1 MIFLQQKHYFKE
13 HFMKKRFLLSLSLA
27 ASLLC
32 AEDNGFFVS
41 AGYQIGEAVQM
52 VKNTGELKNLNDK
65 YEQLNQYLNQVA
77 SLRQSIKNAN
87 NYELVK
93 QSISNL
99 ISFANNNSQNKDLS
113 PIYSSTQAVL
123 TSILAFWTLYAGNAL
138 TFNVE
143 GLTTSTSQNG
153 QGFSNVPLTA
163 KCSQPDSKNCMPIA
177 TYQKMKNLAES
188 LQKAQGTLCALNEN
202 GCNTANQDQG
212 ATISS
217 ALNTAKELMDLI
229 SATNTNM
236 DWSKIKINGLLVPS
250 EVRGDKN
257 GSTTKYEGK
266 ITSNNPVTSY
276 ALFQNIYKML
286 PYLQESLKLSEQ
298 NKSKSDGL
306 QGQVTGDNTNP
317 NYDKEIYNFAQNQQT
332 ILSNA
337 KSIFNLFNSIPKDQ
351 FEYLQVG
358 YLKIPP
364 LGTTPTKPY
373 RKNVNLNAE
382 IDSIQ
387 RNVSYYGNR
396 IDSALSVAK
405 DVYNLKSNQAQIV
418 AAYNGAKNL
427 SQEISQLPHNQV
439 NTKDIVTLPYDKN
452 APAAGQYNYQINQEQ
467 ASNLSQALAAMSN
480 NPFKK
485 VGMIS
490 SQNNNGALNGL
501 GVQVGYKQF
510 FGESKRWGLRYY
522 GFFDY
527 NHGYIKSSF
536 FNSSSDIWTYGG
548 GSDLLVN
555 FINDSV
561 TRKNNKLSVGL
572 FGGIQLAGTTW
583 LNSQY
588 VNLTALNNPYSAKV
602 NTSNFQFLFNL
613 GLRTNLA
620 TAKKEDS
627 EHSAQH
633 GIELGIKI
641 PTINTNYYSFLGA
654 KLEYRR
660 LYSVYLNYVF
670 AY

>member
-1 MIFLQQKHYFKE
+1 
-13 HFMKKRFLLSLSLA
+13 MKKRFLLSLSLA
-27 ASLLC
+27 VSLLC
-32 AEDNGFFVS
+32 AEDNGFFIS
-41 AGYQIGEAVQM
+41 AGYQIGEAVQTL
-52 VKNTGELKNLNDK
+52 KNTGELKNLNDK

-77 SLRQSIKNAN
+77 SLKQSIQNAN
-87 NYELVK
+87 NIELVNSSLNYLK
-93 QSISNL
+93 
-99 ISFANNNSQNKDLS
+99 SFTQNNYNSTTQS
-113 PIYSSTQAVL
+113 PIFNAAQAVI
-123 TSILAFWTLYAGNAL
+123 TSVLGFWSLYAGNYL
-138 TFNVE
+138 TFFV
-143 GLTTSTSQNG
+143 GKDSQK
-153 QGFSNVPLTA
+153 SNVQGNPPFQTII
-163 KCSQPDSKNCMPIA
+163 KNCSGIENCAMEQT
-177 TYQKMKNLAES
+177 TYDKMKKLAED
-188 LQKAQGTLCALNEN
+188 LQAAQQNSSTKANNLCALS
-202 GCNTANQDQG
+202 GCATTQG
-212 ATISS
+212 QNPSSTVSS
-217 ALNTAKELMDLI
+217 ALNLAQQLMDLI
-229 SATNTNM
+229 ANTKTAMMWKN
-236 DWSKIKINGLLVPS
+236 IVINGVS
-250 EVRGDKN
+250 NVSGA
-257 GSTTKYEGK
+257 
-266 ITSNNPVTSY
+266 ITSTNYPTHYAVFNNIKAMIPLLQQAVTLSQSNHTLS
-276 ALFQNIYKML
+276 AS
-286 PYLQESLKLSEQ
+286 LQAQ
-298 NKSKSDGL
+298 A
-306 QGQVTGDNTNP
+306 TGSQTNP
-317 NYDKEIYNFAQNQQT
+317 NFAKDIYNLALNQKQIISYAQN
-332 ILSNA
+332 
-337 KSIFNLFNSIPKDQ
+337 IFNLFDSIPKDQ
-351 FEYLQVG
+351 YRYLEKA
-358 YLKIPP
+358 YLKIPNA
-364 LGTTPTKPY
+364 GQTPTNPY
-373 RKNVNLNAE
+373 RQEVNLNQE
-382 IDSIQ
+382 IQTIKN
-387 RNVSYYGNR
+387 NVSYYGNR
-396 IDSALSVAK
+396 VDAALSVAK
-405 DVYNLKSNQAQIV
+405 DVYNLKSNQTQIV
-418 AAYNGAKNL
+418 ATYSNAKNL
-427 SQEISQLPHNQV
+427 SQEISQLPYNQV
-439 NTKDIVTLPYDKN
+439 NTKDIVTLAYDKN

-480 NPFKK
+480 NPFKNI
-485 VGMIS
+485 GMIA
-490 SQNNNGALNGL
+490 SQSNNGALNGL

>member
-1 MIFLQQKHYFKE
+1 
-13 HFMKKRFLLSLSLA
+13 MKKRFLLSLSLT

-77 SLRQSIKNAN
+77 SLKQSIQNAN
-87 NYELVK
+87 NISLVNSSLNDLK
-93 QSISNL
+93 
-99 ISFANNNSQNKDLS
+99 SFTENNYNSTTQS
-113 PIYSSTQAVL
+113 PIFNAAQAVI
-123 TSILAFWTLYAGNAL
+123 TSVLGFWSLYAGNYL
-138 TFNVE
+138 TFFVGNKDTKQPASV
-143 GLTTSTSQNG
+143 
-153 QGFSNVPLTA
+153 QGNPPFETIT
-163 KCSQPDSKNCMPIA
+163 KNCSGIENCAMDQT
-177 TYQKMKNLAES
+177 TYDKMKKLAEE
-188 LQKAQGTLCALNEN
+188 LQAAQQNSSTKANNLCALS
-202 GCNTANQDQG
+202 GCATTQG
-212 ATISS
+212 QTPSS
-217 ALNTAKELMDLI
+217 TVSNALNLAQQLMDLI
-229 SATNTNM
+229 ANTKTAM
-236 DWSKIKINGLLVPS
+236 MW
-250 EVRGDKN
+250 KN
-257 GSTTKYEGK
+257 IVISGVSNASGA
-266 ITSNNPVTSY
+266 ITSTNYPTHYAVFNNIKAMIPILQQAVTLSQSNNSLSSKLQAQATGSQTNPEFAKDIYNLALNQKQVISY
-276 ALFQNIYKML
+276 AK
-286 PYLQESLKLSEQ
+286 
-298 NKSKSDGL
+298 D
-306 QGQVTGDNTNP
+306 
-317 NYDKEIYNFAQNQQT
+317 
-332 ILSNA
+332 
-337 KSIFNLFNSIPKDQ
+337 IFNLFNSIPKDQ
-351 FEYLQVG
+351 YKYLEKA
-358 YLKIPP
+358 YLKIPNA
-364 LGTTPTKPY
+364 GQTPTNPY
-373 RKNVNLNAE
+373 RQEVNLNKE
-382 IDSIQ
+382 VQTIQ
-387 RNVSYYGNR
+387 NNVSYYGNR
-396 IDSALSVAK
+396 LDSALSVAK
-405 DVYNLKSNQAQIV
+405 DVYNLKSNQTQIV
-418 AAYNGAKNL
+418 AAYSGAKNL
-427 SQEISQLPHNQV
+427 SQEISQLPYNQV

-485 VGMIS
+485 IGMIA

>member
-1 MIFLQQKHYFKE
+1 M
-13 HFMKKRFLLSLSLA
+13 
-27 ASLLC
+27 
-32 AEDNGFFVS
+32 S

-52 VKNTGELKNLNDK
+52 VKNTGELKNLNEK
-65 YEQLNQYLNQVA
+65 YEQLSQSLAQLA
-77 SLRQSIKNAN
+77 SLKQSIQNAN
-87 NYELVK
+87 NIQAVNNALSDLK
-93 QSISNL
+93 
-99 ISFANNNSQNKDLS
+99 SFTNNNYNSTTQS
-113 PIYSSTQAVL
+113 PIFNAVQAVI
-123 TSILAFWTLYAGNAL
+123 TSVLGFWSLYAGNAL
-138 TFNVE
+138 SFFVN
-143 GLTTSTSQNG
+143 GLNDSSNSPLGRINQDGNCTGLQNC
-153 QGFSNVPLTA
+153 FM
-163 KCSQPDSKNCMPIA
+163 KKE
-177 TYQKMKNLAES
+177 TYDKMKALAEN
-188 LQKAQGTLCALNEN
+188 LQKAQGNLCALSEECSSNQSSGN
-202 GCNTANQDQG
+202 KTSITAALETAQQLMNLIEQTKVSMVWKNMVIAG
-212 ATISS
+212 ISHTPN
-217 ALNTAKELMDLI
+217 A
-229 SATNTNM
+229 
-236 DWSKIKINGLLVPS
+236 
-250 EVRGDKN
+250 
-257 GSTTKYEGK
+257 
-266 ITSNNPVTSY
+266 ITSTGPVTDY
-276 ALFQNIYKML
+276 AVFNNIKAML
-286 PYLQESLKLSEQ
+286 PYLQEALKLTQRNHTLSTQ
-298 NKSKSDGL
+298 LQAQAMGSQKSREFARD
-306 QGQVTGDNTNP
+306 
-317 NYDKEIYNFAQNQQT
+317 IYAFAQNQKQ

-337 KSIFNLFNSIPKDQ
+337 SNIFNLFNSIPKEQ
-351 FEYLQVG
+351 YKYLEKA
-358 YLKIPP
+358 YLKIPNA
-364 LGTTPTKPY
+364 GQTPTNPY
-373 RKNVNLNAE
+373 RQEVNLNKE
-382 IDSIQ
+382 IQTIQ
-387 RNVSYYGNR
+387 NNVSYYGNR
-396 IDSALSVAK
+396 LDSALSVAK

-418 AAYNGAKNL
+418 AAYSGAKNL
-427 SQEISQLPHNQV
+427 SQEISQLPYNQV

-555 FINDSV
+555 IINDSV

-572 FGGIQLAGTTW
+572 FGGIQLARTTW

-641 PTINTNYYSFLGA
+641 PTINTNYYSFLDT

>member
-1 MIFLQQKHYFKE
+1 
-13 HFMKKRFLLSLSLA
+13 MKKQFLLSLSLA
-27 ASLLC
+27 SSLLN
-32 AEDNGFFVS
+32 AEDNGFFVGV
-41 AGYQIGEAVQM
+41 GYQIGEAVQM

-65 YEQLNQYLNQVA
+65 YEQLNQYLNQLA
-77 SLRQSIKNAN
+77 SL
-87 NYELVK
+87 K
-93 QSISNL
+93 QSIQTANNIQAVNNALSDL
-99 ISFANNNSQNKDLS
+99 KSFASNNHTNKETS
-113 PIYSSTQAVL
+113 PIYNTTQAVI
-123 TSILAFWTLYAGNAL
+123 TSVLAFWSLYAGNAL
-138 TFNVE
+138 SFHVT
-143 GLTTSTSQNG
+143 GLNDG
-153 QGFSNVPLTA
+153 SNAPLGRIHKDGNCTGLQQ
-163 KCSQPDSKNCMPIA
+163 CFMSKE
-177 TYQKMKNLAES
+177 TYDKMKTLAEN
-188 LQKAQGTLCALNEN
+188 LQKAQGNLCALSEQCSSDQLN
-202 GCNTANQDQG
+202 GNKTSMTTA
-212 ATISS
+212 
-217 ALNTAKELMDLI
+217 LETAQKLMDLI
-229 SATNTNM
+229 EQTKVSM
-236 DWSKIKINGLLVPS
+236 VW
-250 EVRGDKN
+250 KN
-257 GSTTKYEGK
+257 IIIAGVSNRAGGAGA
-266 ITSNNPVTSY
+266 ITSTGPVTDYAVFNNIKAMLPILQQALKLTQSNHTLSTNLQAQAMGSQKNREFAKDIY
-276 ALFQNIYKML
+276 AL
-286 PYLQESLKLSEQ
+286 
-298 NKSKSDGL
+298 
-306 QGQVTGDNTNP
+306 
-317 NYDKEIYNFAQNQQT
+317 AQNQKQ

-337 KSIFNLFNSIPKDQ
+337 SNIFNLFNSIPKDQ
-351 FEYLQVG
+351 LKYLENA
-358 YLKIPP
+358 YLKVPH
-364 LGTTPTKPY
+364 LGKTPTNPY
-373 RKNVNLNAE
+373 RQNVNLNKE
-382 IDSIQ
+382 INAVQ
-387 RNVSYYGNR
+387 NNVANYGNR
-396 IDSALSVAK
+396 IDSALSVAR
-405 DVYNLKSNQAQIV
+405 DVYNLKSNQTEIV
-418 AAYNGAKNL
+418 TAYNDAKNL
-427 SQEISQLPHNQV
+427 SQEIS
-439 NTKDIVTLPYDKN
+439 KLPYNKVNVTNIVMSPKDST
-452 APAAGQYNYQINQEQ
+452 AGQYNYQINPEQ
-467 ASNLSQALAAMSN
+467 QSNLNQALAAMSN

-555 FINDSV
+555 IINDSI

-588 VNLTALNNPYSAKV
+588 MNLTAFNNPYSAKV

-620 TAKKEDS
+620 TAKKKDS

-641 PTINTNYYSFLGA
+641 PTINTNYYSFLGT

>member
-1 MIFLQQKHYFKE
+1 
-13 HFMKKRFLLSLSLA
+13 MKKRFLLSLSL
-27 ASLLC
+27 SLAVPSLH
-32 AEDNGFFVS
+32 AEDNGFFVG

-65 YEQLNQYLNQVA
+65 YEQLSQSLAQLA
-77 SLRQSIKNAN
+77 SLKKSIQTAN
-87 NYELVK
+87 NIQAVNNALSDLK
-93 QSISNL
+93 
-99 ISFANNNSQNKDLS
+99 SFASNNHTNKETS
-113 PIYSSTQAVL
+113 PIYNTAQAVI
-123 TSILAFWTLYAGNAL
+123 TSVLAFWSLYAGN
-138 TFNVE
+138 
-143 GLTTSTSQNG
+143 TTSFHVTGLNDG
-153 QGFSNVPLTA
+153 SNAPLGRIH
-163 KCSQPDSKNCMPIA
+163 QDGNCTGLQQCFMNKE
-177 TYQKMKNLAES
+177 TYDKMKTLAEN
-188 LQKAQGTLCALNEN
+188 LQKAQGNLCALSEQCSSDQSSGNKTSITTALETAQQLMNLIEQTKVSMVWKNIVIAGVTNRLN
-202 GCNTANQDQG
+202 GAG
-212 ATISS
+212 A
-217 ALNTAKELMDLI
+217 
-229 SATNTNM
+229 
-236 DWSKIKINGLLVPS
+236 
-250 EVRGDKN
+250 
-257 GSTTKYEGK
+257 
-266 ITSNNPVTSY
+266 ITSTGPVTDYAVFNNIKAMLPILQQALKLTQDNHTLSANLQARAMGSQTNREFAKDIY
-276 ALFQNIYKML
+276 AL
-286 PYLQESLKLSEQ
+286 
-298 NKSKSDGL
+298 
-306 QGQVTGDNTNP
+306 
-317 NYDKEIYNFAQNQQT
+317 AQNQKQ

-337 KSIFNLFNSIPKDQ
+337 SSIFNLFNSIPKDQ
-351 FEYLQVG
+351 LKYLENA
-358 YLKIPP
+358 YLKVPH
-364 LGTTPTKPY
+364 LGKTPTNPY
-373 RKNVNLNAE
+373 RQNVNLNKE
-382 IDSIQ
+382 IDAVQ
-387 RNVSYYGNR
+387 NNVANYGNR
-396 IDSALSVAK
+396 LDSALSVAR
-405 DVYNLKSNQAQIV
+405 DVYNLKSNQTEIV
-418 AAYNGAKNL
+418 TTYNDAKNL
-427 SQEISQLPHNQV
+427 SEEIS
-439 NTKDIVTLPYDKN
+439 KLPYNKVNVTNIVMSPKDST
-452 APAAGQYNYQINQEQ
+452 AGQYQINQEQ
-467 ASNLSQALAAMSN
+467 QSNLNQALAAMSN

-555 FINDSV
+555 IINDSI

-602 NTSNFQFLFNL
+602 NATNFQFLFNL

-620 TAKKEDS
+620 TARKKDS

-641 PTINTNYYSFLGA
+641 PTINTNYYSFLGTQ
-654 KLEYRR
+654 LQYRR

>member
-1 MIFLQQKHYFKE
+1 
-13 HFMKKRFLLSLSLA
+13 MKKQFLLSLSLA
-27 ASLLC
+27 SSLLH

-52 VKNTGELKNLNDK
+52 VKNTGELKNLNEK
-65 YEQLNQYLNQVA
+65 YEQLSQSLAQLA
-77 SLRQSIKNAN
+77 SLKRSIQTAN
-87 NYELVK
+87 NIQAVNNALSDLK
-93 QSISNL
+93 
-99 ISFANNNSQNKDLS
+99 SFASNNHTNKETS
-113 PIYSSTQAVL
+113 PIYNTAQAVI
-123 TSILAFWTLYAGNAL
+123 TSVLAFWSLYAGNTL
-138 TFNVE
+138 SFHVT
-143 GLTTSTSQNG
+143 GLEDGSNSPLGRINKDGNCTGLQNC
-153 QGFSNVPLTA
+153 FM
-163 KCSQPDSKNCMPIA
+163 KKE
-177 TYQKMKNLAES
+177 TYDKMKVLAEN
-188 LQKAQGTLCALNEN
+188 LQKAQGNLCALSECSSNQSN
-202 GCNTANQDQG
+202 GNKTSMTTALETAQKLMNLIEQTKVSMVWKNIIIAGVSNRQG
-212 ATISS
+212 GAG
-217 ALNTAKELMDLI
+217 A
-229 SATNTNM
+229 
-236 DWSKIKINGLLVPS
+236 
-250 EVRGDKN
+250 
-257 GSTTKYEGK
+257 
-266 ITSNNPVTSY
+266 ITSTGPVTDY
-276 ALFQNIYKML
+276 AVFNNIKAML
-286 PYLQESLKLSEQ
+286 PYLQEALKLTQTNHTLSTQ
-298 NKSKSDGL
+298 LQAQTVGSQKSREFAKD
-306 QGQVTGDNTNP
+306 
-317 NYDKEIYNFAQNQQT
+317 IYALAQNQKQ

-337 KSIFNLFNSIPKDQ
+337 SNIFNLFNSIPKDQ
-351 FEYLQVG
+351 LKYLENA
-358 YLKIPP
+358 YLKVPH
-364 LGTTPTKPY
+364 LGKTPTNPY
-373 RKNVNLNAE
+373 RQNVNLNKE
-382 IDSIQ
+382 INAVQ
-387 RNVSYYGNR
+387 NTVANYGNR
-396 IDSALSVAK
+396 LDSALSVAK
-405 DVYNLKSNQAQIV
+405 DVYNLKSNQTEIV
-418 AAYNGAKNL
+418 TAYNDAKTL
-427 SQEISQLPHNQV
+427 SEEIS
-439 NTKDIVTLPYDKN
+439 KLPYNKVNVTNIVMSPKN
-452 APAAGQYNYQINQEQ
+452 PTSDQYQINPEQ
-467 ASNLSQALAAMSN
+467 RSNLNQALAAMSN

-555 FINDSV
+555 IINDSI

-588 VNLTALNNPYSAKV
+588 VNLTAFNNPYSAKV

-620 TAKKEDS
+620 TARKKDS

-641 PTINTNYYSFLGA
+641 PTINTNYYSFLGTQ
-654 KLEYRR
+654 LQYRR

>member
-1 MIFLQQKHYFKE
+1 
-13 HFMKKRFLLSLSLA
+13 MKKQFLLSLSLA
-27 ASLLC
+27 SSLLH

-65 YEQLNQYLNQVA
+65 YEQLSQSLAQLA
-77 SLRQSIKNAN
+77 SLKRSIQTAN
-87 NYELVK
+87 NIQAVNNALSDLK
-93 QSISNL
+93 
-99 ISFANNNSQNKDLS
+99 SFASNNHTNKETS
-113 PIYSSTQAVL
+113 PIYNTAQAVI
-123 TSILAFWTLYAGNAL
+123 TSVLAFWSLYAGNTL
-138 TFNVE
+138 SFHVT
-143 GLTTSTSQNG
+143 GLEDGTNSPLGRIHKDGNCTGLQNC
-153 QGFSNVPLTA
+153 FM
-163 KCSQPDSKNCMPIA
+163 KKE
-177 TYQKMKNLAES
+177 TYDEMKKLAEN
-188 LQKAQGTLCALNEN
+188 LQKAQGNLCALSEECSSNQSNKTSMTTALQTAQQLMNLIEQTKVSMVWKN
-202 GCNTANQDQG
+202 IVIAGVSNTGSG
-212 ATISS
+212 A
-217 ALNTAKELMDLI
+217 
-229 SATNTNM
+229 
-236 DWSKIKINGLLVPS
+236 
-250 EVRGDKN
+250 
-257 GSTTKYEGK
+257 
-266 ITSNNPVTSY
+266 ITSTGPVTDY
-276 ALFQNIYKML
+276 AVFNNIKAML
-286 PYLQESLKLSEQ
+286 PYLQEALKLTQSNRTLSTQ
-298 NKSKSDGL
+298 L
-306 QGQVTGDNTNP
+306 QAQTVGSQKNREFAKD
-317 NYDKEIYNFAQNQQT
+317 IYALAQNQKQ

-337 KSIFNLFNSIPKDQ
+337 SNIFNLFNSIPKDQ
-351 FEYLQVG
+351 LKYLENA
-358 YLKIPP
+358 YLKVPH
-364 LGTTPTKPY
+364 LGKTPTNPY
-373 RKNVNLNAE
+373 RQNVNLNKE
-382 IDSIQ
+382 INAVQ
-387 RNVSYYGNR
+387 NNVANYGNR
-396 IDSALSVAK
+396 LDSALSVAR
-405 DVYNLKSNQAQIV
+405 DVYNLKSNQTEIV
-418 AAYNGAKNL
+418 TAYNNAKNL
-427 SQEISQLPHNQV
+427 SEEIS
-439 NTKDIVTLPYDKN
+439 KLPYNKVNVTNIVMSPKN
-452 APAAGQYNYQINQEQ
+452 PTSDQYQINPEQ
-467 ASNLSQALAAMSN
+467 QSNLNQALAAMSN

-555 FINDSV
+555 IINDSI

-588 VNLTALNNPYSAKV
+588 VNLTAFNNPYSAKV

-620 TAKKEDS
+620 TARKKDS

-641 PTINTNYYSFLGA
+641 PTINTNYYSFLGT

>member
-1 MIFLQQKHYFKE
+1 MH
-13 HFMKKRFLLSLSLA
+13 
-27 ASLLC
+27 

-52 VKNTGELKNLNDK
+52 VKNTGELKNLNEK

-77 SLRQSIKNAN
+77 SLRQSIQNAN
-87 NYELVK
+87 NIELVNSSLNYLK
-93 QSISNL
+93 
-99 ISFANNNSQNKDLS
+99 SFTENNYNSTTQS
-113 PIYSSTQAVL
+113 PIFNAVQAVI
-123 TSILAFWTLYAGNAL
+123 TSVLGFWSLYAGNYF
-138 TFNVE
+138 TFFV
-143 GLTTSTSQNG
+143 GNG
-153 QGFSNVPLTA
+153 DKPASVQGNPPFETIV
-163 KCSQPDSKNCMPIA
+163 KNCSGIENCGMNQA
-177 TYQKMKNLAES
+177 TYDKMKALAES
-188 LQKAQGTLCALNEN
+188 LQAAQTNSATKANNLCALS
-202 GCNTANQDQG
+202 GCAATDSASNQPNS
-212 ATISS
+212 TVSS
-217 ALNTAKELMDLI
+217 ALETAQKLMDLI
-229 SATNTNM
+229 ANTKTAM
-236 DWSKIKINGLLVPS
+236 MW
-250 EVRGDKN
+250 KN
-257 GSTTKYEGK
+257 IVISGVSNASGA
-266 ITSNNPVTSY
+266 ITSTNYPTQYAVFNNIKAMIPILQQAVTLS
-276 ALFQNIYKML
+276 QKNNIL
-286 PYLQESLKLSEQ
+286 SASLQTQ
-298 NKSKSDGL
+298 A
-306 QGQVTGDNTNP
+306 TGSQTNP
-317 NYDKEIYNFAQNQQT
+317 EFAKDIYNLAQNQKQV
-332 ILSNA
+332 ISYA
-337 KSIFNLFNSIPKDQ
+337 KDIFNLFNSIPKDQ
-351 FEYLQVG
+351 FKYLEKA
-358 YLKIPP
+358 YLKIPNA
-364 LGTTPTKPY
+364 GQTPANPY
-373 RKNVNLNAE
+373 RQEVNLNQE
-382 IDSIQ
+382 VQTIKN
-387 RNVSYYGNR
+387 NVSYYGNR
-396 IDSALSVAK
+396 VDAALSVAR
-405 DVYNLKSNQAQIV
+405 DVYNLKSNQANIV
-418 AAYNGAKNL
+418 TAYSNANNL
-427 SQEISQLPHNQV
+427 SQEISKLPYNQV

-452 APAAGQYNYQINQEQ
+452 APAAGQYNYQINPEQ
-467 ASNLSQALAAMSN
+467 QSQLSQALAAMSN

-555 FINDSV
+555 IINDSI

-588 VNLTALNNPYSAKV
+588 VNLTAFNNPYSAKV

-620 TAKKEDS
+620 TAKKKDS

-641 PTINTNYYSFLGA
+641 PTINTNYYSFLGT

>member
-1 MIFLQQKHYFKE
+1 
-13 HFMKKRFLLSLSLA
+13 MKKTILLSLSLA
-27 ASLLC
+27 SSLLH

-77 SLRQSIKNAN
+77 SLKQSIQNAN
-87 NYELVK
+87 NISLVNSSLNDLK
-93 QSISNL
+93 
-99 ISFANNNSQNKDLS
+99 SFTENNYNSTTQS
-113 PIYSSTQAVL
+113 PIFNAAQAVI
-123 TSILAFWTLYAGNAL
+123 TSVLGFWSLYAGNYL
-138 TFNVE
+138 TFFVGNKDTKQAASVQGNPPFKTITE
-143 GLTTSTSQNG
+143 NCSGIENCAMEQTTY
-153 QGFSNVPLTA
+153 
-163 KCSQPDSKNCMPIA
+163 D
-177 TYQKMKNLAES
+177 KMKKLAED
-188 LQKAQGTLCALNEN
+188 LQAAQQNSATKANNLCALS
-202 GCNTANQDQG
+202 GCATTQG
-212 ATISS
+212 QTPSS
-217 ALNTAKELMDLI
+217 TVSNALNLAQQLMDLI
-229 SATNTNM
+229 ANTKTAMMWKNIVISGVSNASGAINSTNYPTHYAVFNNIKAMIPILQQAVTLSQSNHTLSSKLQAQAT
-236 DWSKIKINGLLVPS
+236 
-250 EVRGDKN
+250 
-257 GSTTKYEGK
+257 GS
-266 ITSNNPVTSY
+266 
-276 ALFQNIYKML
+276 Q
-286 PYLQESLKLSEQ
+286 
-298 NKSKSDGL
+298 
-306 QGQVTGDNTNP
+306 TNP
-317 NYDKEIYNFAQNQQT
+317 EFAKDIYNLAQNQKQV
-332 ILSNA
+332 ISYAQN
-337 KSIFNLFNSIPKDQ
+337 IFNLFNSIPADQ
-351 FEYLQVG
+351 YKYLEKA
-358 YLKIPP
+358 YLKIPNA
-364 LGTTPTKPY
+364 GQTPTNPY
-373 RKNVNLNAE
+373 RQVVNLNQE
-382 IDSIQ
+382 VQTIQ
-387 RNVSYYGNR
+387 NNVSYYGNR
-396 IDSALSVAK
+396 LDSALSVAK
-405 DVYNLKSNQAQIV
+405 DVYNLKSNQTEIV
-418 AAYNGAKNL
+418 AAYGNAKNL
-427 SQEISQLPHNQV
+427 SQEISQLPYNQV

-485 VGMIS
+485 IGMIS

-555 FINDSV
+555 IINDSI

>member
-1 MIFLQQKHYFKE
+1 
-13 HFMKKRFLLSLSLA
+13 MKKRFLLSLSLS

-65 YEQLNQYLNQVA
+65 YEQLNSYLNQVA
-77 SLRQSIKNAN
+77 SLRQSIQNAN
-87 NYELVK
+87 NISLVNSSLNDLK
-93 QSISNL
+93 
-99 ISFANNNSQNKDLS
+99 SFTENNYNSTTQS
-113 PIYSSTQAVL
+113 PIFNAVQAVI
-123 TSILAFWTLYAGNAL
+123 TSVLGFWSLYAGNYL
-138 TFNVE
+138 TFFVGKKDSRQPNVQGNPPFKTIIDNCS
-143 GLTTSTSQNG
+143 GLENCAMDQTTY
-153 QGFSNVPLTA
+153 
-163 KCSQPDSKNCMPIA
+163 D
-177 TYQKMKNLAES
+177 KMKTLAEN
-188 LQKAQGTLCALNEN
+188 LQAAQTNSNKANNLCALS
-202 GCNTANQDQG
+202 GCAATQG
-212 ATISS
+212 QNPNSTISN
-217 ALNTAKELMDLI
+217 ALNLAQQLMDLI
-229 SATNTNM
+229 ANTKTAMIWNNIVIAGV
-236 DWSKIKINGLLVPS
+236 SNASGAIK
-250 EVRGDKN
+250 
-257 GSTTKYEGK
+257 STGYPTQYAVFNNIKAM
-266 ITSNNPVTSY
+266 IPILQQAVTLSQSNNTLSSKLQAQATGSQTNPEFAKDIYNLALNQKQVISY
-276 ALFQNIYKML
+276 AK
-286 PYLQESLKLSEQ
+286 
-298 NKSKSDGL
+298 D
-306 QGQVTGDNTNP
+306 
-317 NYDKEIYNFAQNQQT
+317 
-332 ILSNA
+332 
-337 KSIFNLFNSIPKDQ
+337 IFNLFNSIPADQ
-351 FEYLQVG
+351 YKYLEKA
-358 YLKIPP
+358 YLKIPN
-364 LGTTPTKPY
+364 LGQTPTNPY
-373 RKNVNLNAE
+373 RQVVNLNKE
-382 IDSIQ
+382 VQTIQ
-387 RNVSYYGNR
+387 NNVSYYGNR
-396 IDSALSVAK
+396 LDSALSVAK
-405 DVYNLKSNQAQIV
+405 DVYNLKSNQKEIV

-427 SQEISQLPHNQV
+427 SQEISQLPYNQV

-480 NPFKK
+480 NPFKNI
-485 VGMIS
+485 GMIS
-490 SQNNNGALNGL
+490 SQSNNGALNGL

>member
-1 MIFLQQKHYFKE
+1 
-13 HFMKKRFLLSLSLA
+13 MKKRFLLSLSLT

-32 AEDNGFFVS
+32 AEDNGFFVG

-65 YEQLNQYLNQVA
+65 YEQLNSSLAQVA
-77 SLRQSIKNAN
+77 ALRQSIKNAN

-163 KCSQPDSKNCMPIA
+163 KCSQPDSKNCMPMA
-177 TYQKMKNLAES
+177 TYQKMKDLAES

-250 EVRGDKN
+250 EVRGDRN
-257 GSTTKYEGK
+257 GSITKYEGK

-396 IDSALSVAK
+396 LDSALSVAK
-405 DVYNLKSNQAQIV
+405 DVYNLKSNQTQIV

-427 SQEISQLPHNQV
+427 SQEISQLPYNQV

-480 NPFKK
+480 NPFKNI
-485 VGMIS
+485 GMIA
-490 SQNNNGALNGL
+490 SQSNNGALNGL

>member
-1 MIFLQQKHYFKE
+1 M
-13 HFMKKRFLLSLSLA
+13 R
-27 ASLLC
+27 

-65 YEQLNQYLNQVA
+65 YEQLSQSLAQLA
-77 SLRQSIKNAN
+77 SLKRSIQTAN
-87 NYELVK
+87 NIQAVNNALSDLK
-93 QSISNL
+93 
-99 ISFANNNSQNKDLS
+99 SFASNNHTNKETS
-113 PIYSSTQAVL
+113 PIYNTAQAVI
-123 TSILAFWTLYAGNAL
+123 TSVLAFWSLYAGNTL
-138 TFNVE
+138 SFHVTDLNDGSNSPLGRIHQDGNCT
-143 GLTTSTSQNG
+143 GLQNC
-153 QGFSNVPLTA
+153 FM
-163 KCSQPDSKNCMPIA
+163 KKE
-177 TYQKMKNLAES
+177 TYDKMKALAEN
-188 LQKAQGTLCALNEN
+188 LQKAQGNLCALSECSSNQSNEN
-202 GCNTANQDQG
+202 KTSMTA
-212 ATISS
+212 
-217 ALNTAKELMDLI
+217 ALETAQELMNLI
-229 SATNTNM
+229 EQTKVSM
-236 DWSKIKINGLLVPS
+236 VW
-250 EVRGDKN
+250 KN
-257 GSTTKYEGK
+257 IVIAGVSNRQGGAGA
-266 ITSNNPVTSY
+266 ITSTGPVTDY
-276 ALFQNIYKML
+276 AVFNNIKAML
-286 PYLQESLKLSEQ
+286 PYLQEALKLTQRNHTLSTQ
-298 NKSKSDGL
+298 L
-306 QGQVTGDNTNP
+306 QAQTMGSQKNNREFARD
-317 NYDKEIYNFAQNQQT
+317 IYALAQNQKQ

-337 KSIFNLFNSIPKDQ
+337 SSIFNLFSSIPKDQ
-351 FEYLQVG
+351 LKYLENA
-358 YLKIPP
+358 YLKVPH
-364 LGTTPTKPY
+364 LGKTPTNPY
-373 RKNVNLNAE
+373 RQNVNLNKE
-382 IDSIQ
+382 INAVQ
-387 RNVSYYGNR
+387 NNVANYGNR
-396 IDSALSVAK
+396 LDSALSVAR
-405 DVYNLKSNQAQIV
+405 DVYNLKSNQTEIV
-418 AAYNGAKNL
+418 TTYNNAKNL
-427 SQEISQLPHNQV
+427 SEEIS
-439 NTKDIVTLPYDKN
+439 KLPYNKVNVTNIVMSPKD
-452 APAAGQYNYQINQEQ
+452 PTSDQYQINPEQ
-467 ASNLSQALAAMSN
+467 RSNLNQALAAMSN

-555 FINDSV
+555 IINDSI

-572 FGGIQLAGTTW
+572 FGGIQLAGTSW

-588 VNLTALNNPYSAKV
+588 VNLTAFNNPYSAKV

-620 TAKKEDS
+620 TAKKKDS

-641 PTINTNYYSFLGA
+641 PTINTNYYSFLGTQ
-654 KLEYRR
+654 LQYRR

>member
-1 MIFLQQKHYFKE
+1 
-13 HFMKKRFLLSLSLA
+13 MKKRFLLSLSLT

-77 SLRQSIKNAN
+77 SLKQSIQNAN
-87 NYELVK
+87 NISLVNSSLNDLK
-93 QSISNL
+93 
-99 ISFANNNSQNKDLS
+99 SFTENNYNSTTQS
-113 PIYSSTQAVL
+113 PIFNAAQAVI
-123 TSILAFWTLYAGNAL
+123 TSVLGFWSLYAGNYL
-138 TFNVE
+138 TFFVGNGNSVQGNPPFRTIIQNCS
-143 GLTTSTSQNG
+143 GLENCAMDQTTYN
-153 QGFSNVPLTA
+153 
-163 KCSQPDSKNCMPIA
+163 
-177 TYQKMKNLAES
+177 KMKELAEE
-188 LQKAQGTLCALNEN
+188 LQAAQQNSATKANNLCALS
-202 GCNTANQDQG
+202 GCNATQG
-212 ATISS
+212 QPSS
-217 ALNTAKELMDLI
+217 TVSKALNLAQQLMDLI
-229 SATNTNM
+229 ANTKTAMMWKNIVISGVSNASGAITTTGYPTQYAVFNNIKAMIPILQQAVTLSQNNNTLSSKLQAQATGSQTNPEFAK
-236 DWSKIKINGLLVPS
+236 DIYNLALNQKQVI
-250 EVRGDKN
+250 
-257 GSTTKYEGK
+257 
-266 ITSNNPVTSY
+266 SY
-276 ALFQNIYKML
+276 AK
-286 PYLQESLKLSEQ
+286 
-298 NKSKSDGL
+298 D
-306 QGQVTGDNTNP
+306 
-317 NYDKEIYNFAQNQQT
+317 
-332 ILSNA
+332 
-337 KSIFNLFNSIPKDQ
+337 IFNLFNSIPAEQYK
-351 FEYLQVG
+351 YLEKA
-358 YLKIPP
+358 YLKIPNA
-364 LGTTPTKPY
+364 GQTPTNPY
-373 RKNVNLNAE
+373 RQVVNLNKE
-382 IDSIQ
+382 VQTIQ
-387 RNVSYYGNR
+387 NNVSYYGNR
-396 IDSALSVAK
+396 LDSALSVAK
-405 DVYNLKSNQAQIV
+405 DVYNLKSNQTQIV
-418 AAYNGAKNL
+418 AAYSNAKNL
-427 SQEISQLPHNQV
+427 SQEISQLPYNQV

-485 VGMIS
+485 IGMIA
-490 SQNNNGALNGL
+490 SQSNNGALNGL

>member
-1 MIFLQQKHYFKE
+1 
-13 HFMKKRFLLSLSLA
+13 MKKQFLLSLSLA
-27 ASLLC
+27 SSLLR

-77 SLRQSIKNAN
+77 SLKQSIQNAN

-113 PIYSSTQAVL
+113 PIYSSAQAVL

-236 DWSKIKINGLLVPS
+236 DWSRIKINGLLVPS

-257 GSTTKYEGK
+257 GSITKYEGK
-266 ITSNNPVTSY
+266 ITSNNSVTSY

-337 KSIFNLFNSIPKDQ
+337 KSIFNLFHSIPKDQ

-387 RNVSYYGNR
+387 RNVSYYSNR
-396 IDSALSVAK
+396 LDLALSVAK
-405 DVYNLKSNQAQIV
+405 DVYNLKSNQKEIV

-427 SQEISQLPHNQV
+427 SQEISQLPYNQV

-485 VGMIS
+485 IGMIS